1 MGTVKEKIMNN
12 FALKILAV
20 VVAILVWIVVVNL
33 EDPHASKTF
42 RNITVKILNEEAIAS
57 LDKVYEVK
65 SGGIINVK
73 ASARQSVLAK
83 LSASDIVAEA
93 DLSNLSLTNAV
104 SIKLSCPRYEN
115 VNLQPD
121 VEMLRITLED
131 EATAQF
137 KVDVNTVGTPPE
149 GFALGDVIVRPNLI
163 KVSGAQSLVERISEV
178 RVEVDVS
185 NMTEDFKKRVEPKA
199 YDANGKL
206 MDDTRLT
213 FSSTEVRVSVG
224 INETKEVPVN
234 ITTTG
239 EPHTGYHLISVEYE
253 PKQLQITG
261 KEGIIS
267 KITEIPIIIDIS
279 GRSTDLETELL
290 LTDYL
295 PDGVNVVGEVNSVN
309 LKLTISKQEPQKVQI
324 PLSNIK
330 IRNLD
335 DEMELEYRIDTA
347 YVEIFAIYLSNN
359 ESQIIQST
367 DFEPYID
374 CQDLKEGNHEL
385 VVKFEE
391 LSNGIQILKEV
402 SVKVRIKTKE
412 VENIPVTK
420 KPETSHTPAPVEETP
435 EPSNGAEEEP
445 EESTEPE
452 EQ

>member
-1 MGTVKEKIMNN
+1 MKEKIMNN

-20 VVAILVWIVVVNL
+20 VVAILVWVVVVNL
-33 EDPHASKTF
+33 EDPYASKNF
-42 RNITVKILNEEAIAS
+42 RNIAVNIINEEAIVS
-57 LDKVYEVK
+57 LDKVYEVQ
-65 SGGIINVK
+65 SGGVINVK
-73 ASARQSVLAK
+73 ASARQSILAK

-93 DLSNLSLTNAV
+93 DLSSLSLTNAV
-104 SIKLSCPRYEN
+104 SIKLSCPKYEN

-121 VEMLRITLED
+121 IEMLKITLED

-137 KVDVNTVGTPPE
+137 KVDVNTVGTLPD

-163 KVSGAQSLVERISEV
+163 KVSGAQTLVDRISEV

-185 NMTEDFKKRVEPKA
+185 NMTEDFRKRVEPKA

-206 MDDTRLT
+206 MDSTRLT

-234 ITTTG
+234 IKTIG
-239 EPHTGYHLISVEYE
+239 EPAAGYHLISVEYE

-261 KEGIIS
+261 KEAILS
-267 KITEIPIIIDIS
+267 KISEIPITLDIS

-295 PDGVNVVGEVNSVN
+295 PEGVAVAGEINSIN
-309 LKLTISKQEPQKVQI
+309 LKLSISKQELQKVKI
-324 PLSNIK
+324 PLSDIE

-335 DEMELEYRIDTA
+335 EDMELEYRMDAA
-347 YVEIFAIYLSNN
+347 YVEVSAIYLSN
-359 ESQIIQST
+359 EEKRMIQST
-367 DFEPYID
+367 DFVPYID

-391 LSNGIQILKEV
+391 LSNNIQILSEV
-402 SVKVRIKTKE
+402 TIKVRIKLKE
-412 VENIPVTK
+412 EEKIPVTK
-420 KPETSHTPAPVEETP
+420 KPEPSSTPKPIEQTT
-435 EPSNGAEEEP
+435 EPDSEPDEEP
-445 EESTEPE
+445 EESLEPV

>member
-1 MGTVKEKIMNN
+1 MKEKIMNN
-12 FALKILAV
+12 FALKLLAV
-20 VVAILVWIVVVNL
+20 VVAILVWVVVVNL
-33 EDPHASKTF
+33 EDPYATKTF
-42 RNITVKILNEEAIAS
+42 HNITVKILNEEAIAS

-73 ASARQSVLAK
+73 VSARQSMLAK

-104 SIKLSCPRYEN
+104 SIKLSCPGYEN
-115 VNLQPD
+115 VSLQPD
-121 VEMLRITLED
+121 VEMLKITLED